1 MNLSDVRRVYARAG
15 LHEAELAADP
25 IEQFRRWLALAAE
38 ADPHDY
44 TSMTLATADRE
55 GRPSARIVL
64 LKGCDP
70 RGFVFFSNYESR
82 KGREMEENPSA
93 ALLFYWAA
101 FERQVRIEGRVEKVS
116 REESE
121 AYYRTRPRGSRI
133 GAWASQQSA
142 VIGGREELEEKVR
155 ALEERF
161 PTEDIPLPE
170 LWGGYR
176 VVPDQ
181 IEFWQ
186 GRPDRLHDRL
196 RYRRLPDGSWT
207 VERLSP

>member
-1 MNLSDVRRVYARAG
+1 MNLSDVRRVYATGG
-15 LHEAELAADP
+15 LQEEDLAPGP
-25 IEQFRRWLALAAE
+25 IEQFQRWLALAAE
-38 ADPHDY
+38 ADPNDY

-64 LKGCDP
+64 LKGCDE
-70 RGFVFFSNYESR
+70 RGFVFYSNYQSR
-82 KGREMEENPSA
+82 KGREMEENPSV
-93 ALLFYWAA
+93 ALLFYWPA

-133 GAWASQQSA
+133 GAWASRQST
-142 VIGGREELEEKVR
+142 VIGGRAELEEKVR

-161 PTEDIPLPE
+161 PDDIPLPE
-170 LWGGYR
+170 DWGGYR
-176 VVPDQ
+176 VVPER

>member
-1 MNLSDVRRVYARAG
+1 MNLSDVRRVYAMGG
-15 LHEAELAADP
+15 LQEEDLAAGP
-25 IEQFRRWLALAAE
+25 MEQFQRWLALAAE
-38 ADPHDY
+38 ADPNDY

-64 LKGCDP
+64 LKGCDE

-82 KGREMEENPSA
+82 KAGELAENPSA
-93 ALLFYWAA
+93 ALLFYWPA

-133 GAWASQQSA
+133 GAWASRQST
-142 VIGGREELEEKVR
+142 VIGGRAALEEQVR
-155 ALEERF
+155 AIEERF
-161 PTEDIPLPE
+161 PNDDIPPPDY
-170 LWGGYR
+170 WGGYR
-176 VVPDQ
+176 LVPER

-207 VERLSP
+207 IERLSP